1 MKKTTKQDGNH
12 VAWTVLIIATLFLL
26 GNNLSQARTILMTNK
41 RKKALE
47 EQIVLGKQK
56 NEELEKR
63 LSYIQ
68 SDDFVQKEARDKLG
82 LAKPGEVAYIVP
94 QLPDMESLEEK
105 KEYVP
110 EKTNIE
116 QWIDKFIY

>member
-1 MKKTTKQDGNH
+1 MKKSTKQDGNRLI
-12 VAWTVLIIATLFLL
+12 WMVLLIATLFLL
-26 GNNLSQARTILMTNK
+26 GNNLSQARRILTASEQ
-41 RKKALE
+41 KKALE
-47 EQIVLGKQK
+47 KQINLGKQK
-56 NEELEKR
+56 NDELEKR

-68 SDDFVQKEARDKLG
+68 SDDFVQKEAKDKLG
-82 LAKPGEVAYIVP
+82 LAEPNEVAYIVP
-94 QLPDMESLEEK
+94 QLPDLEALKEK